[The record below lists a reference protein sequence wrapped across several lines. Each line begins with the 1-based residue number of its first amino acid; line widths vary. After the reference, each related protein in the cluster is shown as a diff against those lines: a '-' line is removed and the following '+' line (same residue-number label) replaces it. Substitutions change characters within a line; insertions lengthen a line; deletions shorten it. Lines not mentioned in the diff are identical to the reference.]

1 MASKSLAVRSLFY
14 EERQKRGS
22 SGLGVSFLLDFLTG
36 MVLCKDTEIKKSNC
50 LFYSTGSRVCIC
62 ASAVVPAKAV
72 TYYKCRLRKKTAF
85 TQASLFKKVRS

>member
-36 MVLCKDTEIKKSNC
+36 MVLCKDTETKKSNC
-50 LFYSTGSRVCIC
+50 LFYSTGSLVCLC
-62 ASAVVPAKAV
+62 ASAH
-72 TYYKCRLRKKTAF
+72 CRLG
-85 TQASLFKKVRS
+85 L

>member
-36 MVLCKDTEIKKSNC
+36 MVLCKDTETKKSNYS
-50 LFYSTGSRVCIC
+50 YSTGSLVCLC
-62 ASAVVPAKAV
+62 AINDS
-72 TYYKCRLRKKTAF
+72 
-85 TQASLFKKVRS
+85 

>member
-36 MVLCKDTEIKKSNC
+36 MVLCKDTETKKSI
-50 LFYSTGSRVCIC
+50 FVPVEPASTTEL
-62 ASAVVPAKAV
+62 PAMLP
-72 TYYKCRLRKKTAF
+72 R
-85 TQASLFKKVRS
+85 

>member
-36 MVLCKDTEIKKSNC
+36 MVLCKDTEKEKSNC
-50 LFYSTGSRVCIC
+50 LFYLTGSVYNRMYLLSYGGNGYL
-62 ASAVVPAKAV
+62 SAGE
-72 TYYKCRLRKKTAF
+72 
-85 TQASLFKKVRS
+85 Q

>member
-36 MVLCKDTEIKKSNC
+36 MVLCKDTETKKSNC
-50 LFYSTGSRVCIC
+50 LFYSTGSLVCLC
-62 ASAVVPAKAV
+62 ASG
-72 TYYKCRLRKKTAF
+72 
-85 TQASLFKKVRS
+85 ASLRLVNFEMKI

>member
-36 MVLCKDTEIKKSNC
+36 MVLCKDTETKKSIFSV
-50 LFYSTGSRVCIC
+50 LFERQPSVSVCQWSHLAQQSYQPC
-62 ASAVVPAKAV
+62 YHAKDV
-72 TYYKCRLRKKTAF
+72 NRCPSHIIKRI
-85 TQASLFKKVRS
+85 Q